1 MRLVIIFFLSSTY
14 FFSQN
19 PTKLID
25 VKNSLIQ
32 EIELSKK
39 TLESSKKQKKISL
52 DELQALSAYIELR
65 ENLKSTII
73 QQKDSIELYKK
84 EIEEKIKNI
93 EEKKLTAQNAYA
105 QLIKSIYFNEFE
117 INLIDF
123 IFSKDS
129 FKSAIDSYIYYKEQ
143 ENLRQNLFTELE
155 FLKNQLIIF
164 RENLNNN
171 ILLKDTLINEF
182 NIEKDSLTI
191 LKIEKER
198 ITSDLSRKEKEL
210 SKYILNKQEE
220 ARRVELEIIEI
231 QKQIKERSLSG
242 SNEFKKNQNKLIWP
256 VDKGILL
263 SPFGEVNHKNLPGIK
278 IINNGVEIGVEKNA
292 TIRSIFNG
300 TVTKIIIMPNG
311 LKAVI
316 IRHGE
321 YLSVY
326 SNLFD
331 TYIQVGQKV
340 ITKQPIG
347 VVFTKKEDN
356 SGVLDFQIWKGL
368 EKINPMN
375 WLKSNSE

>member
-25 VKNSLIQ
+25 AKNSLIK

-164 RENLNNN
+164 RENLNKN

-191 LKIEKER
+191 LKTEKER

-210 SKYILNKQEE
+210 SKHILNKQEE
-220 ARRVELEIIEI
+220 AKRVELEIIEI
-231 QKQIKERSLSG
+231 QKKIKERSLSG

-263 SPFGEVNHKNLPGIK
+263 SPFGEVNHNNLPGIK

-326 SNLFD
+326 SNLVD

-347 VVFTKKEDN
+347 VIFTKKEDN

>member
-1 MRLVIIFFLSSTY
+1 M
-14 FFSQN
+14 
-19 PTKLID
+19 
-25 VKNSLIQ
+25 
-32 EIELSKK
+32 
-39 TLESSKKQKKISL
+39 
-52 DELQALSAYIELR
+52 
-65 ENLKSTII
+65 
-73 QQKDSIELYKK
+73 
-84 EIEEKIKNI
+84 
-93 EEKKLTAQNAYA
+93 
-105 QLIKSIYFNEFE
+105 
-117 INLIDF
+117 
-123 IFSKDS
+123 
-129 FKSAIDSYIYYKEQ
+129 
-143 ENLRQNLFTELE
+143 
-155 FLKNQLIIF
+155 
-164 RENLNNN
+164 
-171 ILLKDTLINEF
+171 
-182 NIEKDSLTI
+182 
-191 LKIEKER
+191 
-198 ITSDLSRKEKEL
+198 
-210 SKYILNKQEE
+210 SKYILNKEEE
-220 ARRVELEIIEI
+220 AKRVELEIIDI
-231 QKQIKERSLSG
+231 QKQIKERILSG
-242 SNEFKKNQNKLIWP
+242 SNEFEKNQNKLIWP

-300 TVTKIIIMPNG
+300 VVTKIIIMPNG

-326 SNLFD
+326 SNLVD

>member
-1 MRLVIIFFLSSTY
+1 M
-14 FFSQN
+14 
-19 PTKLID
+19 
-25 VKNSLIQ
+25 
-32 EIELSKK
+32 
-39 TLESSKKQKKISL
+39 
-52 DELQALSAYIELR
+52 
-65 ENLKSTII
+65 KSTII

-84 EIEEKIKNI
+84 EIEAKIKNL

-129 FKSAIDSYIYYKEQ
+129 FKSALDSYIYYKEQ
-143 ENLRQNLFTELE
+143 ESLRQNLFTELE
-155 FLKNQLIIF
+155 FLKSQLIIF
-164 RENLNNN
+164 KENLNNN

-182 NIEKDSLTI
+182 NIEKDSLII
-191 LKIEKER
+191 LKMEKER
-198 ITSDLSRKEKEL
+198 ITSELSIKEKEL
-210 SKYILNKQEE
+210 SKYILNKEEE
-220 ARRVELEIIEI
+220 AKRIELEIIEI

-278 IINNGVEIGVEKNA
+278 IINNGIEIGVEKNA
-292 TIRSIFNG
+292 IIRSIFNG
-300 TVTKIIIMPNG
+300 AVTKIIIMPNG

-326 SNLFD
+326 SNLVD
-331 TYIQVGQKV
+331 TYVQIGQKV
-340 ITKQPIG
+340 TTKQPIG
-347 VVFTKKEDN
+347 VIFTKEKDN
-356 SGVLDFQIWKGL
+356 SGVLDFQIWKGV